1 MRIYMELCWKDGGE
15 YDENK
20 SRLLYIKLMEIERRE
35 VVTMSKI
42 FDRIDRR
49 HQEAI
54 LTIQELGLPVDLL
67 KLSKRLKLTI
77 KSTPW
82 STNTSQ
88 DDGYIQYTPE
98 TRSNLKYT
106 SEMTYTNSHRKF
118 TIAHLIAHFI
128 LHENCIKL
136 KGSLDKG
143 TQNNFIDPKDTEAN
157 LLAADI
163 LMPMKL
169 IYNTLLKHNIKS
181 IALNDLANII
191 GVSEH
196 ILRIRLNMPAKE
208 SKNHE

>member
-1 MRIYMELCWKDGGE
+1 
-15 YDENK
+15 
-20 SRLLYIKLMEIERRE
+20 
-35 VVTMSKI
+35 MSKI

-88 DDGYIQYTPE
+88 DDGYIQYTP
-98 TRSNLKYT
+98 
-106 SEMTYTNSHRKF
+106 TNQFEIYVRNDIHEGHRRF

-143 TQNNFIDPKDTEAN
+143 TQNNFIDPKDTEAD

-181 IALNDLANII
+181 IALNDLADII